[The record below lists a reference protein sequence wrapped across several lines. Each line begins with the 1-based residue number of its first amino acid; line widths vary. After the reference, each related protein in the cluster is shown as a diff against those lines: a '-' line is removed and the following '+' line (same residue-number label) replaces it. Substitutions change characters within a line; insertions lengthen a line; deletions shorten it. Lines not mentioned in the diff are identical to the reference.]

1 MTLAYFIVQNDPV
14 ITRHIGQWNTV
25 TCFQTDPFYTASQLS
40 AEEKETARNQT
51 IPSLRQL
58 LDLAQENDISIL
70 FDLKNEEVANDTNVT
85 VETILK
91 SGIDP
96 RLVSVIAI
104 PSSWVFLFS
113 FFLCFCFFRLNSSIL
128 VLYFSTDPLAST
140 HTKKRRNEE
149 CAGIQTVL

>member
-14 ITRHIGQWNTV
+14 ITRHIGQSNTV

-104 PSSWVFLFS
+104 PSS
-113 FFLCFCFFRLNSSIL
+113 
-128 VLYFSTDPLAST
+128 
-140 HTKKRRNEE
+140 
-149 CAGIQTVL
+149 